1 MRPIVLGVLLA
12 IAPAGIAAA
21 QAPPPGL
28 EAALAYPFQ
37 TGLVAAERADRIA
50 WINVVKGARNVW
62 SAAGPDY
69 RARRLTDARR
79 FHLNRQVFRF
89 LHLQPDDVCFSGPR
103 NAPLDHYR

>member
-28 EAALAYPFQ
+28 EAALASPFQ

-50 WINVVKGARNVW
+50 WINVVKGARNVC
-62 SAAGPDY
+62 D
-69 RARRLTDARR
+69 RR
-79 FHLNRQVFRF
+79 
-89 LHLQPDDVCFSGPR
+89 
-103 NAPLDHYR
+103 